1 MAKGKRDMAREARW
15 RGLLTAHR
23 KSGLSVLETGAQK
36 GRGEI

>member
-23 KSGLSVLETGAQK
+23 KSGLSVRAF
-36 GRGEI
+36 